1 MANGQVE
8 HQALVCSCLFGQSL
22 VPALEKLASERE
34 RKKGILR
41 RMMQHGAS
49 YIYRYIVKTLRKL
62 LDAKDKDAPPRKEA
76 FPSRARRLRKPMQK
90 PRRYLVLFQASLVEL
105 TCSVPIIRYL
115 NKHLVLFPWASRV
128 MKKAVSRGK
137 ALRNHEEGVPDTS
150 VQYEQTA
157 FSKAQ
162 GGYLPPRRVKK
173 KRKKREKKQKWMDS
187 LLVSLAREA
196 CGVVCGWAGGRTRR
210 EKRSLFCSAQRL
222 AIDISPTA
230 TDVK

>member
-1 MANGQVE
+1 MVVTKYLSQVPS
-8 HQALVCSCLFGQSL
+8 Q
-22 VPALEKLASERE
+22 LE
-34 RKKGILR
+34 
-41 RMMQHGAS
+41 
-49 YIYRYIVKTLRKL
+49 
-62 LDAKDKDAPPRKEA
+62 
-76 FPSRARRLRKPMQK
+76 
-90 PRRYLVLFQASLVEL
+90 
-105 TCSVPIIRYL
+105 
-115 NKHLVLFPWASRV
+115 
-128 MKKAVSRGK
+128 